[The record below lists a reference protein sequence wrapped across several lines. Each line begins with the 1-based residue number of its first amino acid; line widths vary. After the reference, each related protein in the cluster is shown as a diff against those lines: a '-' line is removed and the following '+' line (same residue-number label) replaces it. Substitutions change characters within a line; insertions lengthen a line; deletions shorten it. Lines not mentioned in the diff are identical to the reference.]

1 MEKNLWFV
9 MSAWVLD
16 NLRWNKIMNWKHYI
30 SRVECT
36 LPCWSFQICS
46 RFQGKRKVS
55 ISLCSFF
62 FFFKKKFFLFTNLF
76 ASEISNKILIS
87 LNTTRFWLLQNSFK
101 VKHGLFEKGSK
112 AMVQEC
118 CLQQEFVVN
127 KWCCSTATSTQ
138 KL

>member
-1 MEKNLWFV
+1 MYPPMLELSNLF
-9 MSAWVLD
+9 SF
-16 NLRWNKIMNWKHYI
+16 
-30 SRVECT
+30 SRKKE
-36 LPCWSFQICS
+36 SFN
-46 RFQGKRKVS
+46 F
-55 ISLCSFF
+55 SLFNFF
-62 FFFKKKFFLFTNLF
+62 FFCSKISFFLFTNLF

-127 KWCCSTATSTQ
+127 K
-138 KL
+138 